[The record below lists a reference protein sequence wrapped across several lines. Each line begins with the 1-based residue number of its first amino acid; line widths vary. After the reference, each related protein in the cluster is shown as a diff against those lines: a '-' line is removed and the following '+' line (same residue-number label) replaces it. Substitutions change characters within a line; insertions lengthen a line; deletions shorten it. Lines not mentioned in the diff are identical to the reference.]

1 MARREMEQAPAGL
14 PVPADRD
21 RYVDLVR
28 GLSIVWVVLGHWL
41 VTELI
46 WRDGELGLVS
56 ALGEAPWLWPLT
68 WVLQVIPLFFFV
80 GGYANRRSWEG
91 VERRGESYAAFV
103 DRRLRR
109 LMTPVGVLLGV
120 VTLGGVAVALAD
132 GAGLGAGAGVLLQP
146 LWFLGVYVVV
156 IALTPVTLRLH
167 RRRGWAAVLAMLG
180 LVVVVDVLRFGVGIG
195 AAGFVNVLLVWVT
208 AHQLGYLY
216 AEGSL
221 TRARAAA
228 LAIGGFT
235 ALSAAV
241 LIGPYPA
248 RMVGVPGDRIAN
260 MNPPTLALTALA
272 MGQIG
277 LTVLVRPYVL
287 PWLQGR
293 RLYGAVVAVN
303 LSIMTI
309 YLWHQPVFIAV
320 SRLLLPLGIPQPSP
334 PGLDWWLSRLLWL
347 VVPGI
352 VLGLVVLALRR
363 FEQVPPAPPAPGGL
377 VTATAAV
384 EAVLCLFL
392 GFLALAATNVTM
404 LVNPV
409 AVLGPVE
416 VSPLVG
422 LLCVGIA
429 AVLQRALSSGARA
442 VAQVG
447 AASAALCLL
456 LGVGYAKGVGLV
468 PASFPAAVVL
478 AGLGLLLAAA
488 GAATATAR
496 SRGGVRA

>member
-1 MARREMEQAPAGL
+1 M
-14 PVPADRD
+14 
-21 RYVDLVR
+21 
-28 GLSIVWVVLGHWL
+28 
-41 VTELI
+41 
-46 WRDGELGLVS
+46 
-56 ALGEAPWLWPLT
+56 
-68 WVLQVIPLFFFV
+68 
-80 GGYANRRSWEG
+80 
-91 VERRGESYAAFV
+91 
-103 DRRLRR
+103 
-109 LMTPVGVLLGV
+109 
-120 VTLGGVAVALAD
+120 
-132 GAGLGAGAGVLLQP
+132 
-146 LWFLGVYVVV
+146 
-156 IALTPVTLRLH
+156 
-167 RRRGWAAVLAMLG
+167 
-180 LVVVVDVLRFGVGIG
+180 
-195 AAGFVNVLLVWVT
+195 
-208 AHQLGYLY
+208 
-216 AEGSL
+216 
-221 TRARAAA
+221 
-228 LAIGGFT
+228 
-235 ALSAAV
+235 
-241 LIGPYPA
+241 
-248 RMVGVPGDRIAN
+248 
-260 MNPPTLALTALA
+260 
-272 MGQIG
+272 
-277 LTVLVRPYVL
+277 
-287 PWLQGR
+287 
-293 RLYGAVVAVN
+293 VAVN

-309 YLWHQPVFIAV
+309 YLWHQPVFITV
-320 SRLLLPLGIPQPSP
+320 SRLLLPLGIPQPTP

-404 LVNPV
+404 LVDPV

-442 VAQVG
+442 VTQVG